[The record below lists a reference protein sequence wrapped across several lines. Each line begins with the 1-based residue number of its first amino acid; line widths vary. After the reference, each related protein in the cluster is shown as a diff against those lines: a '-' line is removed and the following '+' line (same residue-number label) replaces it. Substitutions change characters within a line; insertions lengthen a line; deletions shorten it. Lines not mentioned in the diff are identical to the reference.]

1 MEKLFYTA
9 QDISEMLGYSK
20 DKAYRIIKELNIQ
33 LKEKQVLVSENI
45 LLFLL
50 DKVEKCYEEECRNIV
65 KKILKEEN
73 SLRMNYFV
81 SKTEMQGLN

>member
-1 MEKLFYTA
+1 MEEKTIDINDYT
-9 QDISEMLGYSK
+9 
-20 DKAYRIIKELNIQ
+20 IKENENSI
-33 LKEKQVLVSENI
+33 KEKQVLVSENI

-81 SKTEMQGLN
+81 SKTEMQSLN

>member
-9 QDISEMLGYSK
+9 QDISEILGYSK
-20 DKAYRIIKELNIQ
+20 DKAYRIIEESNIQ

-81 SKTEMQGLN
+81 SKTEMQSLN

>member
-1 MEKLFYTA
+1 MEEKTIDINDYT
-9 QDISEMLGYSK
+9 
-20 DKAYRIIKELNIQ
+20 IKENENSI
-33 LKEKQVLVSENI
+33 KEKQVLVSENI

-73 SLRMNYFV
+73 SLRMNYFA
-81 SKTEMQGLN
+81 SKTEMQSLN